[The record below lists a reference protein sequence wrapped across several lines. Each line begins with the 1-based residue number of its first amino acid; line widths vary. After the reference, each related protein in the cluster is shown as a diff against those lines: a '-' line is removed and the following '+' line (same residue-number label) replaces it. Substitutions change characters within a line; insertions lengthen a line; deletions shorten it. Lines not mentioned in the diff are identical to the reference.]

1 MNDDYNLQDVVGQLM
16 NMEVHFNNISYDTT
30 KINNNL
36 EVGLNNIDNTLIRI
50 ADALEIIAKK

>member
-1 MNDDYNLQDVVGQLM
+1 MNDEYNLQDVVGQLM

>member
-1 MNDDYNLQDVVGQLM
+1 MNDEYNLQDVVGQLM
-16 NMEVHFNNISYDTT
+16 NMEVHFNNISCDTT